1 MKTEG
6 NHFNKR
12 HLIFLCSIR
21 EIDLNNRIKLDMGL
35 LIFFTVIELTCLMSH
50 VTAILLLAKVK

>member
-21 EIDLNNRIKLDMGL
+21 EIDLNNRKKLDMGL
-35 LIFFTVIELTCLMSH
+35 LIFFTVIELTCLMSPPSYC
-50 VTAILLLAKVK
+50 